1 MTPLA
6 SPVGNP
12 AILKSPG
19 AFDLVVHFLEWEK
32 YRLGIN
38 ASKCS
43 QNICLGTTF
52 GERQGWREKEG
63 EWSVRVELRMVCCVH
78 APVQCR

>member
-6 SPVGNP
+6 SPVGDP
-12 AILKSPG
+12 AILKPPG

-38 ASKCS
+38 AVKMCPKHLLW
-43 QNICLGTTF
+43 QNI
-52 GERQGWREKEG
+52 W
-63 EWSVRVELRMVCCVH
+63 
-78 APVQCR
+78 

>member
-6 SPVGNP
+6 SPVGDP
-12 AILKSPG
+12 AILKPPG

-38 ASKCS
+38 ASKCV
-43 QNICLGTTF
+43 QNICLGKTY
-52 GERQGWREKEG
+52 GEG
-63 EWSVRVELRMVCCVH
+63 
-78 APVQCR
+78 

>member
-6 SPVGNP
+6 SPVGDP
-12 AILKSPG
+12 AILKPPG

-38 ASKCS
+38 ASKCV
-43 QNICLGTTF
+43 QNICLGKIY
-52 GERQGWREKEG
+52 GEGQEWREKG
-63 EWSVRVELRMVCCVH
+63 KVVW
-78 APVQCR
+78 